1 MLSLQ
6 TFYKNA
12 LHCCNNEIK
21 LARQGYILNQL
32 TFFFKSFLI
41 NFNLDWIY
49 FPSLKKIY
57 TNSYPKLALRNCSMH
72 SCQTGYC
79 DTLFCRIVIS
89 SYSECNNQSQY
100 MEMFEHITLVLKSFA
115 ASSTQSYFKILLLV
129 YKELSCLAPQN
140 IYDLLS
146 VYTKTLN
153 LSDHQVQLF

>member
-1 MLSLQ
+1 
-6 TFYKNA
+6 
-12 LHCCNNEIK
+12 
-21 LARQGYILNQL
+21 
-32 TFFFKSFLI
+32 
-41 NFNLDWIY
+41 
-49 FPSLKKIY
+49 
-57 TNSYPKLALRNCSMH
+57 MH

-146 VYTKTLN
+146 VYNKTLN